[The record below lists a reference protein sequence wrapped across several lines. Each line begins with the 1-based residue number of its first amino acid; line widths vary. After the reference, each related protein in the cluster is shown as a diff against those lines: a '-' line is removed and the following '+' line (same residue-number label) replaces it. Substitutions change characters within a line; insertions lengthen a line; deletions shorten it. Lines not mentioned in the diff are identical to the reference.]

1 MILQESTIIRN
12 NIEEQMISIIIRTR
26 NEERWITHCLRSVF
40 SQDFNNYE
48 VIIVDNNSGDGTLK
62 RIINF
67 PIKKIVQLQ
76 EYTPGKALNRGIK
89 ESSGDILVFLSGHCF
104 PLDDQWLLN
113 LVSSLNDKK
122 IAGVYGRQKPM
133 NFSSASTKRD
143 LLIAFGL
150 DRKIQKKDSF
160 FHNAN
165 SAIKRE
171 VWEEI
176 PFNENVTN
184 IEDRIW
190 ATQVLE
196 KGYLISYEPTA
207 AVYHYHGIHHDG
219 DEERVNETV
228 RVIEEKIEK
237 LDHHSAGEFDIK
249 DLNILSLVPVRGDL
263 LEYNGVPILQHT
275 LEYSLESDVINDTIV
290 LTDNDNVAEFASKC
304 GANVPFLRDAEDSE
318 KYIDL
323 SMVYSKYLGR
333 IEDVGIHPDI
343 IVSLEPEY
351 IFRPPGLISE
361 MVSLLLEKG
370 YDSVVPITKDYN
382 WAWIEK
388 NGIEQRVDSDTP
400 RVLKNPLLIS
410 LKGLVCVTYS
420 EFVRGGH
427 MIGYKCG
434 LIEVDKMYSVLE
446 IRSNTIQALD
456 SLADKLQKL

>member
-1 MILQESTIIRN
+1 MSLQESTTKN
-12 NIEEQMISIIIRTR
+12 NVEDQMISIIIRTK
-26 NEERWITHCLRSVF
+26 NEERWITLCLRNVF

-48 VIIVDNNSGDGTLK
+48 VIIVDNNSTDGTLK
-62 RIINF
+62 RSNNF
-67 PIKKIVQLQ
+67 PVNKIVELK
-76 EYTPGKALNRGIK
+76 EYTPGKALNSGIK
-89 ESSGDILVFLSGHCF
+89 ESTGDILVFLSGHCF
-104 PLDDQWLLN
+104 PLDDKWLFN
-113 LVSSLNDKK
+113 LVSPLSDKR

-176 PFNENVTN
+176 PFDENVTN

-190 ATQVLE
+190 ATQVLDE
-196 KGYLISYEPTA
+196 GYLISYEPSA

-219 DEERVNETV
+219 DEDRANETV

-237 LDHHSAGEFDIK
+237 LDHHSAGEFNIK

-275 LEYSLESDVINDTIV
+275 LEYSLQSDVINDTIV
-290 LTDNDNVAEFASKC
+290 LTDNNNVADFSSKC

-333 IEDVGIHPDI
+333 IEDMGIHPDI

-351 IFRPPGLISE
+351 MFRPPDLISE
-361 MVSLLLEKG
+361 MISLLLDKG

-388 NGIEQRVDSDTP
+388 NGKEQRVDSDTP
-400 RVLKNPLLIS
+400 RDLKNPLLIS
-410 LKGLVCVTYS
+410 LKGLVCVSYS
-420 EFVRGGH
+420 EFVRMGH
-427 MIGYKCG
+427 LIGHNCG

-446 IRSNTIQALD
+446 IRKNTIPTLG
-456 SLADKLQKL
+456 SLVDTLQKL

>member
-1 MILQESTIIRN
+1 MSLQESINKN

-26 NEERWITHCLRSVF
+26 NEERWITHCLRGVF
-40 SQDFNNYE
+40 SQNFNNYE
-48 VIIVDNNSGDGTLK
+48 VIIVDNKSSDGTIK
-62 RIINF
+62 RINNF
-67 PIKKIVQLQ
+67 PIKKIVEL
-76 EYTPGKALNRGIK
+76 ENYTPGKALNRGIK

-104 PLDDQWLLN
+104 PLNDLWLVN
-113 LVSSLNDKK
+113 LVSPLKDEK
-122 IAGVYGRQKPM
+122 IAGAYGRQKPM

-165 SAIKRE
+165 SAIKKE
-171 VWEEI
+171 VWAEI
-176 PFNENVTN
+176 PFDENVTN

-196 KGYLISYEPTA
+196 DGYLISYEPSA

-219 DEERVNETV
+219 NEERANETV
-228 RVIEEKIEK
+228 RVIEETIEG
-237 LDHHSAGEFDIK
+237 LDQHDAGEFDIK
-249 DLNILSLVPVRGDL
+249 DLNIISLVPVRGDL
-263 LEYNGVPILQHT
+263 IEYNGVPILQHT
-275 LEYSLESDVINDTIV
+275 LEYSVKSDVINDTIV
-290 LTDNDNVAEFASKC
+290 LTDNDNVADFASRY
-304 GANVPFLRDAEDSE
+304 GAKVPFLRDAEDSE

-333 IEDVGIHPDI
+333 IEDMGIHPDI

-351 IFRPPGLISE
+351 MFRPPGLILE
-361 MVSLLLEKG
+361 MISLLLEKG

-388 NGIEQRVDSDTP
+388 NGLEQRVDSDTP
-400 RVLKNPLLIS
+400 RDLKNPLLIS
-410 LKGLVCVTYS
+410 LKGLVCVSYS
-420 EFVRGGH
+420 EFVRMGH
-427 MIGYKCG
+427 LIGYNCG

-446 IRSNTIQALD
+446 IRKNTIQTLDALVH
-456 SLADKLQKL
+456 KLEKL